1 MCKLLFKSNLPKD
14 SITQFKN
21 HIDKYKH
28 RVGVKELKFEH
39 FSWLSVQYNAFA
51 ELFGEAIKNGLNAS
65 QTQHPG
71 IYYQKAAEYIS
82 KRKEAFLEC
91 CGEFLKLFLIVLYQN
106 KFSS

>member
-21 HIDKYKH
+21 HIEKYKH

-51 ELFGEAIKNGLNAS
+51 ELFGEAIKSGLTAS

-71 IYYQKAAEYIS
+71 IYYQKSAEYIN
-82 KRKEAFLEC
+82 KRKEAYLEC
-91 CGEFLKLFLIVLYQN
+91 CG
-106 KFSS
+106 KF